1 MFILSLPDVFI
12 PENLEDMRSMFG
24 PYENN
29 SNIEERTSTGEL
41 VGEILQEGGDFK
53 VLQDKRSRSTQEKWN
68 HSRPSDLGELHEV

>member
-29 SNIEERTSTGEL
+29 SNIEER
-41 VGEILQEGGDFK
+41 
-53 VLQDKRSRSTQEKWN
+53 RSIPK
-68 HSRPSDLGELHEV
+68 